1 MALLENWF
9 NKKAADKPGNHAGHG
24 AEAATA
30 QRDSQTALRR
40 QKRVAHRERLY
51 AVVREAMARAGVLS
65 THYSFKV
72 LSLESQG
79 RQYIVMIDLLPDG
92 ALSTQVQRDTEKQ
105 IAHAVKVRHG
115 IQVNAIYWRHSA
127 HRKGTMAPAPG
138 LDNPAL
144 PPRFEPIGAD
154 EVAALRQAL
163 AIGMA
168 SAAGAGLD
176 ETAAV
181 DEARNYPALSKT
193 QYGDLI

>member
-9 NKKAADKPGNHAGHG
+9 NKKATDKPGLHTGVQTD
-24 AEAATA
+24 AAAA
-30 QRDSQTALRR
+30 QQESQSALRR
-40 QKRVAHRERLY
+40 QKRMARRELLY

-72 LSLESQG
+72 LSLEPQG
-79 RQYIVMIDLLPDG
+79 RQYIVMIDLLPEG
-92 ALSTQVQRDTEKQ
+92 ALSTTAQRETETR

-115 IQVNAIYWRHSA
+115 IQTNAIYWRHSGY
-127 HRKGTMAPAPG
+127 RKDEAPRGSASNP
-138 LDNPAL
+138 PAL

-168 SAAGAGLD
+168 STAGVGFED
-176 ETAAV
+176 TEV
-181 DEARNYPALSKT
+181 IEEPRIYPALSKT
-193 QYGDLI
+193 QYGDLN